1 MRIEGSSSM
10 VRIVADTST
19 MYSSAQARAA
29 GFDVAPLAVTI
40 AGKTYKEL
48 DEIQL
53 AEFVGII
60 GQGHMPTSS
69 QPALG
74 DVIAMYEACGKDEV
88 LNIAM
93 ADGLSGTYSTA
104 VAAARNV
111 DNSRIEVINTGT
123 LCGPHRY
130 MVETAARMAHAG
142 ATLQQI
148 KARIHA
154 LMETDLSF
162 LIPSDFDY
170 LRRGGRLSP
179 LVSLVGKTIKLA
191 PVLTQSKDG
200 RQLVMSTVSRSF
212 KLAIKHVS
220 RELKEWG
227 VGKGWRIYVVH
238 AAATGLAEAARA
250 QLKEVFPESTFELL
264 PLTPVFTTQGSPG
277 CVAIQTIKEL

>member
-1 MRIEGSSSM
+1 M

-19 MYSSAQARAA
+19 MYSTEAARAA

-53 AEFVGII
+53 DEFVSII
-60 GQGHMPTSS
+60 GQGHMPVSS

-74 DVIAMYEACGKDEV
+74 DVIAMYERCGDDEV
-88 LNIAM
+88 LNISM

-104 VAAARNV
+104 VAAAQNV
-111 DNSRIEVINTGT
+111 ENSKIEVINTGT

-130 MVETAARMAHAG
+130 MVEVAAKMARAG

-148 KARIHA
+148 KDKVHA
-154 LMETDLSF
+154 LMDTDLSF

-212 KLAIKHVS
+212 KLGIKHVIK
-220 RELKEWG
+220 ELKEWG
-227 VGKGWRIYVVH
+227 VAQGWRIYVVH
-238 AAATGLAEAARA
+238 SAAAGLAEAAHA
-250 QLKEVFPESTFELL
+250 QLQEAFPAATLQIL
-264 PLTPVFTTQGSPG
+264 PLTPVFTTQGGPG
-277 CVAIQTIKEL
+277 CVAIQVVKEL

>member
-1 MRIEGSSSM
+1 M

-19 MYSSAQARAA
+19 MYSTAQAQEA
-29 GFDVAPLAVTI
+29 GFDVAPLSVTI
-40 AGKTYKEL
+40 AGKSYKEL
-48 DEIQL
+48 NEIQL
-53 AEFVGII
+53 DEFIRII

-74 DVIAMYEACGKDEV
+74 DVIAMYENCGTDEV
-88 LNIAM
+88 LNLAM

-104 VAAARNV
+104 VAAAQNA
-111 DNSRIEVINTGT
+111 DNADKIEVINTGT

-130 MVETAARMAHAG
+130 MVETAVRMAHAG
-142 ATLQQI
+142 ASLQDI
-148 KARIHA
+148 KAKVLA
-154 LMETDLSF
+154 LMDTDLSF

-212 KLAIKHVS
+212 KLAIKHVAK
-220 RELKEWG
+220 ELKEWG
-227 VGKGWRIYVVH
+227 VEKGWRIYVVH
-238 AAATGLAEAARA
+238 AAAPGLAEAARA
-250 QLKEVFPESTFELL
+250 QLTEAFPDATLELL
-264 PLTPVFTTQGSPG
+264 PLTPVFTTQGGPG
-277 CVAIQTIKEL
+277 CVAIQAIAEA

>member
-1 MRIEGSSSM
+1 M

-19 MYSSAQARAA
+19 MYSTAQAREA
-29 GFDVAPLAVTI
+29 GFDVAPLSVTI
-40 AGKTYKEL
+40 SGKSYKEL

-53 AEFVGII
+53 DEFVHII
-60 GQGHMPTSS
+60 GQGHMPVSS

-74 DVIAMYEACGKDEV
+74 DVIAMYESCGDDEV
-88 LNIAM
+88 INLSM

-104 VAAARNV
+104 VAAVQNV
-111 DNSRIEVINTGT
+111 ENDKIDVVNTGT

-130 MVETAARMAHAG
+130 MVEVATRMAHAG
-142 ATLQQI
+142 ATKQEILN
-148 KARIHA
+148 KVHA
-154 LMETDLSF
+154 LMKTDLSF

-212 KLAIKHVS
+212 KLGIKHVIK
-220 RELKEWG
+220 ELKEWG
-227 VGKGWRIYVVH
+227 VEKGWRIYVVH
-238 AAATGLAEAARA
+238 SAAPGLAEAARA
-250 QLKEVFPESTFELL
+250 QLTEAFPEATLEIL
-264 PLTPVFTTQGSPG
+264 PLTPVFTTQGGPG
-277 CVAIQTIKEL
+277 CVAIQVVKEL

>member
-1 MRIEGSSSM
+1 M

-19 MYSSAQARAA
+19 MYSTTQARAA
-29 GFDVAPLAVTI
+29 GFEVAPLAVTI

-53 AEFVGII
+53 DEFVSII

-74 DVIAMYEACGKDEV
+74 DVIAMYEGCGSDEV
-88 LNIAM
+88 LNLSM

-104 VAAARNV
+104 VAATRNV
-111 DNSRIEVINTGT
+111 ANPRIEVLNTGT

-130 MVETAARMAHAG
+130 MVETAAKMARAG
-142 ATLQQI
+142 ATRQQI
-148 KARIHA
+148 KARVQA

-212 KLAIKHVS
+212 KLAIKHVAK
-220 RELKEWG
+220 ELKAWG
-227 VGKGWRIYVVH
+227 VEKGWRIYVVH
-238 AAATGLAEAARA
+238 AAAPGLAEAAHA
-250 QLKEVFPESTFELL
+250 QLKEAFPEAVFELL
-264 PLTPVFTTQGSPG
+264 PLTPVFTTQGGPG
-277 CVAIQTIKEL
+277 CVAIQVVKEL

>member
-1 MRIEGSSSM
+1 M

-19 MYSSAQARAA
+19 MYSTAQAHEA
-29 GFDVAPLAVTI
+29 GFEVAPLSVTI
-40 AGKTYKEL
+40 AGKSYKEL

-53 AEFVGII
+53 DEFVGII

-74 DVIAMYEACGKDEV
+74 DVIAMYENCGEDEV

-93 ADGLSGTYSTA
+93 ADGLSGIYSTA
-104 VAAARNV
+104 VAATQNV
-111 DNSRIEVINTGT
+111 DNADKIEVINSGT

-130 MVETAARMAHAG
+130 MVEVASKMAKAG
-142 ATLQQI
+142 ATLQEI
-148 KARIHA
+148 KNKVHA
-154 LMETDLSF
+154 LMETDISF

-179 LVSLVGKTIKLA
+179 LVSLVGKAIKLA

-212 KLAIKHVS
+212 KLAIKHVAK
-220 RELKEWG
+220 ELKEWG
-227 VGKGWRIYVVH
+227 VQKGWRIYVVH
-238 AAATGLAEAARA
+238 AAAPGLAEAARA
-250 QLKEVFPESTFELL
+250 QLTETFANATLEIL
-264 PLTPVFTTQGSPG
+264 PLTPVFTTQGGPG
-277 CVAIQTIKEL
+277 CVAIQVVKEL

>member
-1 MRIEGSSSM
+1 M

-19 MYSSAQARAA
+19 MYSTEAARAA

-53 AEFVGII
+53 DEFVSII
-60 GQGHMPTSS
+60 GQGHMPVSS

-74 DVIAMYEACGKDEV
+74 DVIAMYERCGDDEV
-88 LNIAM
+88 LNISM

-104 VAAARNV
+104 VAAAQNV
-111 DNSRIEVINTGT
+111 ENSKIEVINTGT

-130 MVETAARMAHAG
+130 MVEAAAKLAKAG
-142 ATLQQI
+142 ATLAEI
-148 KARIHA
+148 KAKVHA

-179 LVSLVGKTIKLA
+179 LVSLVGTTIKLA

-212 KLAIKHVS
+212 KLAIKHVAK
-220 RELKEWG
+220 ELHAWG
-227 VGKGWRIYVVH
+227 VEKGWRIYVVH
-238 AAATGLAEAARA
+238 SAAPGLAESARA
-250 QLKEVFPESTFELL
+250 QLTEAFPETTLEVL
-264 PLTPVFTTQGSPG
+264 PLTPVFTTQGGPG
-277 CVAIQTIKEL
+277 CVAIQVVKEL

>member
-1 MRIEGSSSM
+1 M

-19 MYSSAQARAA
+19 MYSTTQAREA
-29 GFDVAPLAVTI
+29 GFEVAPLSVTI
-40 AGKTYKEL
+40 AGKSYKEL

-53 AEFVGII
+53 DQFVEII

-74 DVIAMYEACGKDEV
+74 DVIAMYESCGEDEV

-104 VAAARNV
+104 VAAVQNV
-111 DNSRIEVINTGT
+111 ENADRIEVINSGT

-130 MVETAARMAHAG
+130 MVEAAAKLAKAG
-142 ATLQQI
+142 ATLAEI
-148 KARIHA
+148 KEKVHA
-154 LMETDLSF
+154 LMETDISF

-212 KLAIKHVS
+212 KLAIKHVAK
-220 RELKEWG
+220 ELHAWG
-227 VGKGWRIYVVH
+227 VEKGWRIYVVH
-238 AAATGLAEAARA
+238 AAAPGLAEAAKA
-250 QLKEVFPESTFELL
+250 QLHEAFKHVTFELL
-264 PLTPVFTTQGSPG
+264 PLTPVFTTQGGPG
-277 CVAIQTIKEL
+277 CVAIQAVKEL

>member
-1 MRIEGSSSM
+1 M

-19 MYSSAQARAA
+19 MYSTAQAQEA

-48 DEIQL
+48 DEIQVD
-53 AEFVGII
+53 EFVSII
-60 GQGHMPTSS
+60 GEGHMPKSS

-74 DVIAMYEACGKDEV
+74 DVIAMYERCGDGEV
-88 LNIAM
+88 LNLAM

-104 VAAARNV
+104 VSAAQNV
-111 DNSRIEVINTGT
+111 ANDKIEVINTGT

-130 MVETAARMAHAG
+130 MVETAAKMAHAG
-142 ATLQQI
+142 ASLQEI
-148 KARIHA
+148 KDKVHA

-212 KLAIKHVS
+212 KLAIKHVIK
-220 RELKEWG
+220 ELEAFG
-227 VGKGWRIYVVH
+227 VEAGWRIYVVH
-238 AAATGLAEAARA
+238 SAAPGLAESARA
-250 QLKEVFPESTFELL
+250 LLTEAFPGATMELL
-264 PLTPVFTTQGSPG
+264 PLTPVFTTQGGPG
-277 CVAIQTIKEL
+277 CVAVQVVKEL

>member
-1 MRIEGSSSM
+1 M

-19 MYSSAQARAA
+19 MYSTEAARAA

-53 AEFVGII
+53 EEFVSII
-60 GQGHMPTSS
+60 GQGHMPVSS

-74 DVIAMYEACGKDEV
+74 DVIAMYERCDDDEV
-88 LNIAM
+88 LNISM

-104 VAAARNV
+104 VAAAQNV
-111 DNSRIEVINTGT
+111 ENSKIEVINTGT

-130 MVETAARMAHAG
+130 MVEAAAKMARAG

-148 KARIHA
+148 KDKVHA

-179 LVSLVGKTIKLA
+179 LVSLGGKTIKLA
-191 PVLTQSKDG
+191 PGLTQSKDG

-212 KLAIKHVS
+212 KLAIKHVAK
-220 RELKEWG
+220 ELHAWG
-227 VGKGWRIYVVH
+227 VDKGWRIYVVH
-238 AAATGLAEAARA
+238 SAASGLAESARA
-250 QLKEVFPESTFELL
+250 QLTEAFPEATLEVL
-264 PLTPVFTTQGSPG
+264 PLTPVFTTQGGPG
-277 CVAIQTIKEL
+277 CVAIQVVKAK

>member
-1 MRIEGSSSM
+1 M

-19 MYSSAQARAA
+19 MYSTAQAREA

-40 AGKTYKEL
+40 AGQTYRELNEIEL
-48 DEIQL
+48 D
-53 AEFVGII
+53 EFVGII

-69 QPALG
+69 QPSLG
-74 DVIAMYEACGKDEV
+74 DVIAMYEGCGNDEV

-104 VAAARNV
+104 VAAAQNV
-111 DNSRIEVINTGT
+111 ENPQIEVINTGT

-130 MVETAARMAHAG
+130 MVEVAAKLAKAG
-142 ATLQQI
+142 ATMKEI
-148 KARIHA
+148 KDKVHA
-154 LMETDLSF
+154 LMETDISF

-212 KLAIKHVS
+212 KLAIKHVAK
-220 RELKEWG
+220 ELKEWG
-227 VGKGWRIYVVH
+227 VEAGWRIYVVH
-238 AAATGLAEAARA
+238 AAAPGLAEAARA
-250 QLKEVFPESTFELL
+250 QLKEIFEHATFELL
-264 PLTPVFTTQGSPG
+264 PLTPVFTTQGGPG
-277 CVAIQTIKEL
+277 CVAIQAVKEL

>member
-1 MRIEGSSSM
+1 M

-19 MYSSAQARAA
+19 MYSTEAARAA

-53 AEFVGII
+53 EEFVSII
-60 GQGHMPTSS
+60 GQGHMPVSS

-74 DVIAMYEACGKDEV
+74 DVIAMYERCGDDEV
-88 LNIAM
+88 LNISM

-104 VAAARNV
+104 VAAAQNV
-111 DNSRIEVINTGT
+111 ENSKIEVINTGT

-130 MVETAARMAHAG
+130 MVEVAAKMARAG

-148 KARIHA
+148 KDKVHA
-154 LMETDLSF
+154 LMDTDLSF

-212 KLAIKHVS
+212 KLGIKHVIK
-220 RELKEWG
+220 ELKEWG
-227 VGKGWRIYVVH
+227 VAQGWRIYVVH
-238 AAATGLAEAARA
+238 SAAAGLAEAARA
-250 QLKEVFPESTFELL
+250 QLQEAFEHATLEVL
-264 PLTPVFTTQGSPG
+264 PLTPVFTTQGGPG
-277 CVAIQTIKEL
+277 CVAIQVVKEL

>member
-1 MRIEGSSSM
+1 M

-19 MYSSAQARAA
+19 MYSTGAARAA

-53 AEFVGII
+53 EEFVSII
-60 GQGHMPTSS
+60 GQGHMPVSS

-74 DVIAMYEACGKDEV
+74 DVIAMYERCGDNEV
-88 LNIAM
+88 LNISM

-104 VAAARNV
+104 VAAAQNV
-111 DNSRIEVINTGT
+111 ENGKIEVINTGT

-130 MVETAARMAHAG
+130 MVEAAAKMAKAG

-148 KARIHA
+148 KDKVHA

-212 KLAIKHVS
+212 KLGIKHVIK
-220 RELKEWG
+220 ELKEWG
-227 VGKGWRIYVVH
+227 VEQGWRIYVVH
-238 AAATGLAEAARA
+238 SAAAGLAEAARA
-250 QLKEVFPESTFELL
+250 QLQEAFEHATLEIL
-264 PLTPVFTTQGSPG
+264 PLTPVFTTQGGPG
-277 CVAIQTIKEL
+277 CVAIQVVKEL

>member
-1 MRIEGSSSM
+1 M

-19 MYSSAQARAA
+19 MYSTEQARQA

-40 AGKTYKEL
+40 VGKTYKEL

-53 AEFVGII
+53 EEFVGII

-74 DVIAMYEACGKDEV
+74 DVIAMYENCGDDEV

-104 VAAARNV
+104 VAAAQNV
-111 DNSRIEVINTGT
+111 ENSKIEVINTGS

-130 MVETAARMAHAG
+130 MVEAAAKLAQAG
-142 ATLQQI
+142 ASLSEI
-148 KARIHA
+148 KEKIHA

-212 KLAIKHVS
+212 KLAIKHIAK
-220 RELKEWG
+220 ELKEWG
-227 VGKGWRIYVVH
+227 VEKGWRVYVVH
-238 AAATGLAEAARA
+238 AAAPGLAEAARA
-250 QLKEVFPESTFELL
+250 QLKEVFEHATFELL
-264 PLTPVFTTQGSPG
+264 PLTPVFTTQGGPG
-277 CVAIQTIKEL
+277 CVAIQAVKEL

>member
-1 MRIEGSSSM
+1 M

-19 MYSSAQARAA
+19 MYSSAEAEAA
-29 GFDVAPLAVTI
+29 GFAVAPLAVTI
-40 AGKTYKEL
+40 DGKTYREM
-48 DEIQL
+48 DDIRGD
-53 AEFVGII
+53 EFVGII
-60 GQGHMPTSS
+60 GQGHMPVSS
-69 QPALG
+69 QPSLG
-74 DVIAMYEACGKDEV
+74 DVMAMYERCGSDEV

-104 VAAARNV
+104 VAAAQNV
-111 DNSRIEVINTGT
+111 DNGAKIKVINSGT

-130 MVETAARMAHAG
+130 MVEAAAKMANAG
-142 ATLQQI
+142 ATLAEI
-148 KARIHA
+148 KAKVHA

-212 KLAIKHVS
+212 KLAIKHVIK
-220 RELKEWG
+220 ELKEWG
-227 VGKGWRIYVVH
+227 VEKGWRIYVTH
-238 AAATGLAEAARA
+238 AAAPGLAEAARA
-250 QLKEVFPESTFELL
+250 QLREAFEHTTIELHL
-264 PLTPVFTTQGSPG
+264 LTPAFITQGGPG
-277 CVAIQTIKEL
+277 CVAVQVIKEL

>member
-1 MRIEGSSSM
+1 M

-19 MYSSAQARAA
+19 MYSTAQAREA
-29 GFDVAPLAVTI
+29 GFEVAPLSVTI
-40 AGKTYKEL
+40 AGKSYKEL

-53 AEFVGII
+53 DEFVGII

-74 DVIAMYEACGKDEV
+74 DVIAMYEGCGEDEV
-88 LNIAM
+88 LNISM

-104 VAAARNV
+104 VAAVENV
-111 DNSRIEVINTGT
+111 SNGKIEVINSGT

-130 MVETAARMAHAG
+130 MVETAAKMAHAG
-142 ATLQQI
+142 ATMQEI
-148 KARIHA
+148 KAKVHA
-154 LMETDLSF
+154 LMDTDLSF

-212 KLAIKHVS
+212 KLAIKHVAK
-220 RELKEWG
+220 ELKDWG
-227 VGKGWRIYVVH
+227 VEAGWRIYVVH
-238 AAATGLAEAARA
+238 AAAPGLAESARA
-250 QLKEVFPESTFELL
+250 QLTEAFPGANLEVL
-264 PLTPVFTTQGSPG
+264 PLTPVFTTQGGPG
-277 CVAIQTIKEL
+277 CVAIQVVKEM

>member
-1 MRIEGSSSM
+1 M

-19 MYSSAQARAA
+19 MYSTEAARAA

-53 AEFVGII
+53 DEFVSII
-60 GQGHMPTSS
+60 GQGHMPVSS

-74 DVIAMYEACGKDEV
+74 DVIAMYERCGDDEV
-88 LNIAM
+88 LNISM

-104 VAAARNV
+104 VAAAQNV
-111 DNSRIEVINTGT
+111 ENNKIEVINTGT

-130 MVETAARMAHAG
+130 MVEVAAKMARAG

-148 KARIHA
+148 KDKVHA

-212 KLAIKHVS
+212 KLGIKHVIK
-220 RELKEWG
+220 ELHTWG
-227 VGKGWRIYVVH
+227 VAQGWRIYVVH
-238 AAATGLAEAARA
+238 SAAAGLAEAARA
-250 QLKEVFPESTFELL
+250 QLQEAFEHATLEVL
-264 PLTPVFTTQGSPG
+264 PLTPVFTTQGGPG
-277 CVAIQTIKEL
+277 CVAIQVVKEL

>member
-1 MRIEGSSSM
+1 M

-19 MYSSAQARAA
+19 MYSSIQAREA

-53 AEFVGII
+53 DEFVSII
-60 GQGHMPTSS
+60 GQGHMPVSS

-74 DVIAMYEACGKDEV
+74 DVIAMYEGCGEDEV

-104 VAAARNV
+104 VAAAQNV
-111 DNSRIEVINTGT
+111 ENGKIEVINTGT

-130 MVETAARMAHAG
+130 MVEAAAKMANAG
-142 ATLQQI
+142 ATLAEI
-148 KARIHA
+148 KAKVHA
-154 LMETDLSF
+154 LMDTDLSF

-170 LRRGGRLSP
+170 LRRGGRLSS

-191 PVLTQSKDG
+191 PVLTPSKDG

-212 KLAIKHVS
+212 KLAIKHIIK
-220 RELKEWG
+220 ELKAWG
-227 VGKGWRIYVVH
+227 VEKGWRIYIVH
-238 AAATGLAEAARA
+238 AAAPGLAEAAKA
-250 QLKEVFPESTFELL
+250 QLKEIFEHATFELL
-264 PLTPVFTTQGSPG
+264 PLTPVFTTQGGPG
-277 CVAIQTIKEL
+277 CVAIQVVKEL

>member
-1 MRIEGSSSM
+1 M

-19 MYSSAQARAA
+19 MYSSAQAREA

-40 AGKTYKEL
+40 AGKTYREL
-48 DEIQL
+48 DDIQL
-53 AEFVGII
+53 DEFVSII

-74 DVIAMYEACGKDEV
+74 DVIAMYENCGDDEV
-88 LNIAM
+88 LNLSM

-104 VAAARNV
+104 VTAAQNV
-111 DNSRIEVINTGT
+111 EHPEKIEVINTGT

-130 MVETAARMAHAG
+130 MVEAAAKMAKAG
-142 ATLQQI
+142 ATLQEI
-148 KARIHA
+148 KDKVHA
-154 LMETDLSF
+154 LMDTDLSF

-212 KLAIKHVS
+212 KLAIKHVA

-227 VGKGWRIYVVH
+227 VEKGWRIYVVH
-238 AAATGLAEAARA
+238 AAAPGLAEAAKA
-250 QLKEVFPESTFELL
+250 QLKELFEHATFELL
-264 PLTPVFTTQGSPG
+264 PLTPVFTTQGGPG
-277 CVAIQTIKEL
+277 CVAIQAVKEL

>member
-1 MRIEGSSSM
+1 M

-19 MYSSAQARAA
+19 MYSTKAARAA
-29 GFDVAPLAVTI
+29 GFDVAPLSVTI

-53 AEFVGII
+53 DEFVGII

-74 DVIAMYEACGKDEV
+74 DVIAMYEGCGEDEV

-104 VAAARNV
+104 VAAAQNV
-111 DNSRIEVINTGT
+111 ENGKIEVINTGT

-130 MVETAARMAHAG
+130 MVEAAAKMANAG
-142 ATLQQI
+142 ATLAEI
-148 KARIHA
+148 KAKVHA
-154 LMETDLSF
+154 LMDTDLSF

-212 KLAIKHVS
+212 KLAIKHVIK
-220 RELKEWG
+220 ELKEWG
-227 VGKGWRIYVVH
+227 VEQGWRIYVVH
-238 AAATGLAEAARA
+238 AAAPGLAEAARA
-250 QLKEVFPESTFELL
+250 QLTAAFANARLEIL
-264 PLTPVFTTQGSPG
+264 PLTPVFTTQGGPG
-277 CVAIQTIKEL
+277 CVAIQVVKEL

>member
-1 MRIEGSSSM
+1 M

-19 MYSSAQARAA
+19 MYSTEAARAA

-53 AEFVGII
+53 EEFVSII
-60 GQGHMPTSS
+60 GQGHMPVSS

-74 DVIAMYEACGKDEV
+74 DVIAMYERCDDDEV
-88 LNIAM
+88 LNISM

-104 VAAARNV
+104 VAAAQNV
-111 DNSRIEVINTGT
+111 ENSKIEVINTGT

-130 MVETAARMAHAG
+130 MVEAAAKMAQAG
-142 ATLQQI
+142 ATLHQI
-148 KARIHA
+148 KDKVHA

-212 KLAIKHVS
+212 KLAIKHVAK
-220 RELKEWG
+220 ELHAWG
-227 VGKGWRIYVVH
+227 VEKGWRIYVVH
-238 AAATGLAEAARA
+238 SAAPGLAESARA
-250 QLKEVFPESTFELL
+250 QLTEAFPETTLEVL
-264 PLTPVFTTQGSPG
+264 PLTPVFTTQGGPG
-277 CVAIQTIKEL
+277 CVAIQVVKEL

>member
-1 MRIEGSSSM
+1 M

-19 MYSSAQARAA
+19 MYSTAQAEAA
-29 GFDVAPLAVTI
+29 GFAVAPLSVTI

-53 AEFVGII
+53 DEFVGII

-74 DVIAMYEACGKDEV
+74 DVIAMYEACGDDEV
-88 LNIAM
+88 INLSM

-104 VAAARNV
+104 VAATQNV
-111 DNSRIEVINTGT
+111 ETSSIDVINTGT

-130 MVETAARMAHAG
+130 MVERANQMAHAG
-142 ATLQQI
+142 AT
-148 KARIHA
+148 KAGILAKVHA

-200 RQLVMSTVSRSF
+200 RHLVMSTVSRSF
-212 KLAIKHVS
+212 NLAIKHVTN
-220 RELKEWG
+220 ELTAWG
-227 VGKGWRIYVVH
+227 VEKGWRIYVVH
-238 AAATGLAEAARA
+238 AAAPGLAEAARA
-250 QLKEVFPESTFELL
+250 QLTEAFPEATLVVL
-264 PLTPVFTTQGSPG
+264 PLTPVFTTQGGPG
-277 CVAIQTIKEL
+277 CVAIQVVKEL

>member
-1 MRIEGSSSM
+1 M

-19 MYSSAQARAA
+19 MYSTAQAREA
-29 GFDVAPLAVTI
+29 GFDVAPLSVTI
-40 AGKTYKEL
+40 AGKSYKEL

-53 AEFVGII
+53 DEFVRII
-60 GQGHMPTSS
+60 GQGHMPVSS

-74 DVIAMYEACGKDEV
+74 DVIAMYEGCGNDEV
-88 LNIAM
+88 INLSM

-104 VAAARNV
+104 VAAVQNV
-111 DNSRIEVINTGT
+111 ENDKIDVVNTGT

-130 MVETAARMAHAG
+130 MVEVATRMAHAG
-142 ATLQQI
+142 ATKQEILN
-148 KARIHA
+148 RVHA
-154 LMETDLSF
+154 LMDTDLSF

-212 KLAIKHVS
+212 KLAIKHVAK
-220 RELKEWG
+220 ELHAWG
-227 VGKGWRIYVVH
+227 VEKGWRIYVVH
-238 AAATGLAEAARA
+238 AAAPGLAESARA
-250 QLKEVFPESTFELL
+250 QLIEAFPEATLEIL
-264 PLTPVFTTQGSPG
+264 PLTPVFTTQGGPG
-277 CVAIQTIKEL
+277 CVAIQVVKEI

>member
-1 MRIEGSSSM
+1 M

-19 MYSSAQARAA
+19 MYSTEAARAA

-53 AEFVGII
+53 EEFVSII
-60 GQGHMPTSS
+60 GQGHMPVSS

-74 DVIAMYEACGKDEV
+74 DVISMYERCGDDEV
-88 LNIAM
+88 LNISM

-104 VAAARNV
+104 VAAAQNV
-111 DNSRIEVINTGT
+111 ENGKIEVINTGT

-130 MVETAARMAHAG
+130 MVEAAAKMARAG

-148 KARIHA
+148 KDKVHA

-212 KLAIKHVS
+212 KLGIKHVIK
-220 RELKEWG
+220 ELKEWG
-227 VGKGWRIYVVH
+227 VEKGWRIYVVH
-238 AAATGLAEAARA
+238 SAAAGLAEAARA
-250 QLKEVFPESTFELL
+250 QLQEAFEHATLEVL
-264 PLTPVFTTQGSPG
+264 PLTPVFTTQGGPG
-277 CVAIQTIKEL
+277 CVAIQVVKEL

>member
-1 MRIEGSSSM
+1 M

-19 MYSSAQARAA
+19 MYSTEAARAA

-53 AEFVGII
+53 EEFVSII
-60 GQGHMPTSS
+60 GQGHMPVSS

-74 DVIAMYEACGKDEV
+74 DVIAMYERCGDDEV
-88 LNIAM
+88 LNISM

-104 VAAARNV
+104 VSAAQNV
-111 DNSRIEVINTGT
+111 ENSKIEVINTGT

-130 MVETAARMAHAG
+130 MVEAAAKMAKAG

-148 KARIHA
+148 KDKVHA

-191 PVLTQSKDG
+191 PVLTQAKDG

-212 KLAIKHVS
+212 KLAIKHIAK
-220 RELKEWG
+220 ELKAWG
-227 VGKGWRIYVVH
+227 VEKGWRIYVVH
-238 AAATGLAEAARA
+238 AAASGLAEAAKA
-250 QLKEVFPESTFELL
+250 QLKEIFEHVTFELL
-264 PLTPVFTTQGSPG
+264 PLTPVFTTQGGPG
-277 CVAIQTIKEL
+277 CVAIQAVKEL

>member
-1 MRIEGSSSM
+1 M

-19 MYSSAQARAA
+19 MYSTEAARAA

-53 AEFVGII
+53 DEFVSII
-60 GQGHMPTSS
+60 GQGHMPVSS

-74 DVIAMYEACGKDEV
+74 DVIAMYERCGDDEV

-104 VAAARNV
+104 VAAAQNV
-111 DNSRIEVINTGT
+111 ENRKIEVINTGT

-130 MVETAARMAHAG
+130 MVEVAAKMAQAG

-148 KARIHA
+148 KDKVHA

-212 KLAIKHVS
+212 KLGIKHVIK
-220 RELKEWG
+220 ELKAWG
-227 VGKGWRIYVVH
+227 VAQGWRIYVVH
-238 AAATGLAEAARA
+238 SAAAGLAEAAHA
-250 QLKEVFPESTFELL
+250 QLTEAFPAAALEIL
-264 PLTPVFTTQGSPG
+264 PLTPVFTTQGGPG
-277 CVAIQTIKEL
+277 CVAIQVVKEL

>member
-1 MRIEGSSSM
+1 M

-19 MYSSAQARAA
+19 MYSTAQAREA

-53 AEFVGII
+53 DEFVHII

-74 DVIAMYEACGKDEV
+74 DVIAMYENCGDDEV
-88 LNIAM
+88 INIAM

-104 VAAARNV
+104 VAAVQNV
-111 DNSRIEVINTGT
+111 ENDKIDVVNTGT

-130 MVETAARMAHAG
+130 MVEVATKMAHAG
-142 ATLQQI
+142 ATKQEILD
-148 KARIHA
+148 KVHA

-212 KLAIKHVS
+212 KLAIKHVAK
-220 RELKEWG
+220 ELAAFG
-227 VGKGWRIYVVH
+227 VEKGWRIYVVH
-238 AAATGLAEAARA
+238 SAAPGLAESARA
-250 QLKEVFPESTFELL
+250 QLTEAFPEATLEIL
-264 PLTPVFTTQGSPG
+264 PLTPVFTTQGGPG
-277 CVAIQTIKEL
+277 CVAIQVVKEL

>member
-1 MRIEGSSSM
+1 M

-19 MYSSAQARAA
+19 MYSTEAARAA

-53 AEFVGII
+53 EEFVSII
-60 GQGHMPTSS
+60 GQGHMPVSS

-74 DVIAMYEACGKDEV
+74 DVIAMYERCGDDEI
-88 LNIAM
+88 LNISM

-104 VAAARNV
+104 VAAAQNV
-111 DNSRIEVINTGT
+111 ENGKIEVINTGT

-130 MVETAARMAHAG
+130 MVEVAARLAKAG
-142 ATLQQI
+142 ATLSEI
-148 KARIHA
+148 KEKVHA

-212 KLAIKHVS
+212 KLGIKHVIK
-220 RELKEWG
+220 ELKEWG
-227 VGKGWRIYVVH
+227 VKKGWRIYVVH
-238 AAATGLAEAARA
+238 SAAAGLAEAARA
-250 QLKEVFPESTFELL
+250 QLQEAFEHATLEVL
-264 PLTPVFTTQGSPG
+264 PLTPVFTTQGGPG
-277 CVAIQTIKEL
+277 CVAIQVVKEL

>member
-1 MRIEGSSSM
+1 M

-19 MYSSAQARAA
+19 MYSPTQAQEA
-29 GFDVAPLAVTI
+29 GFAVAPLSVTI
-40 AGKTYKEL
+40 AGKSYKEL
-48 DEIQL
+48 EEIQL
-53 AEFVGII
+53 EEFVSII

-74 DVIAMYEACGKDEV
+74 DVIAMYEACGNDEV
-88 LNIAM
+88 INIAM

-104 VAAARNV
+104 VAAAQNV
-111 DNSRIEVINTGT
+111 DNSQIDVVNTGT

-130 MVETAARMAHAG
+130 MVERAVQMAHAG
-142 ATLQQI
+142 AT
-148 KARIHA
+148 KAEILAKVHA
-154 LMETDLSF
+154 LMDTDLSF

-212 KLAIKHVS
+212 KLAIKHVAK
-220 RELKEWG
+220 ELTAWG
-227 VGKGWRIYVVH
+227 VEKGWRIYIVH
-238 AAATGLAEAARA
+238 AAAPGLAEIAHA
-250 QLKEVFPESTFELL
+250 QLTEAFPETTLEIL
-264 PLTPVFTTQGSPG
+264 PLTPVFTTQGGPG
-277 CVAIQTIKEL
+277 CVAVQVVKEL

>member
-1 MRIEGSSSM
+1 M

-19 MYSSAQARAA
+19 MYSTAQAREA
-29 GFDVAPLAVTI
+29 GFDVAPLSVTI
-40 AGKTYKEL
+40 AGKSYKEL

-53 AEFVGII
+53 DEFVRII
-60 GQGHMPTSS
+60 GQGHMPVSS

-74 DVIAMYEACGKDEV
+74 DVIAMYEGCGNDEV
-88 LNIAM
+88 INLSM

-104 VAAARNV
+104 VAAVQNV
-111 DNSRIEVINTGT
+111 ENDKIDVVNTGT

-130 MVETAARMAHAG
+130 MVEVATKMAHAG
-142 ATLQQI
+142 ATKQEILN
-148 KARIHA
+148 RVHA
-154 LMETDLSF
+154 LMDTDLSF

-212 KLAIKHVS
+212 KLAIKHVAK
-220 RELKEWG
+220 ELHAWG
-227 VGKGWRIYVVH
+227 VEKGWRIYVVH
-238 AAATGLAEAARA
+238 AAAPGLAESARA
-250 QLKEVFPESTFELL
+250 QLIEAFPEATLEIL
-264 PLTPVFTTQGSPG
+264 PLTPVFTTQGGPG
-277 CVAIQTIKEL
+277 CVAIQVVKEI